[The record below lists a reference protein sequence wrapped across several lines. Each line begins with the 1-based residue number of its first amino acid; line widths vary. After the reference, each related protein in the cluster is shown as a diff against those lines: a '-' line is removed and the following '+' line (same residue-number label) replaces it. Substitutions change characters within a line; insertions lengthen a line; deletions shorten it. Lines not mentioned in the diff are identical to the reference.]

1 MQCVSGCFAGRRFE
15 IGRQLR
21 MGRDPNRNDLV
32 FPPQTQGVS
41 SVHCML
47 MLTEGKLYRQDLG
60 STFGTF
66 LSDGRKLSPSQAVE
80 LREGD
85 SFSLGSQRERFIVTG
100 RGGM

>member
-1 MQCVSGCFAGRRFE
+1 MEEVYRFLKQCGTYYLA
-15 IGRQLR
+15 
-21 MGRDPNRNDLV
+21 
-32 FPPQTQGVS
+32 TQDGEQPRVRPFGTIN
-41 SVHCML
+41 L
-47 MLTEGKLYRQDLG
+47 FEGKLYLQDLG
-60 STFGTF
+60 STYGTF